1 MKKNIGKLP
10 PECYD
15 TIDGYLD
22 VKSYVIKSYADGKE
36 VRRPDVKE
44 RTWIIDNCRVGVPE
58 TTEEKG
64 DDATETATASAAA
77 VSVAEQ
83 Q

>member
-1 MKKNIGKLP
+1 MP

-22 VKSYVIKSYADGKE
+22 VKSFVIKSYNDGKE

-44 RTWIIDNCRVGVPE
+44 RDWIKENCRVGE
-58 TTEEKG
+58 LEKDENDEG
-64 DDATETATASAAA
+64 KSQ
-77 VSVAEQ
+77 S
-83 Q
+83 